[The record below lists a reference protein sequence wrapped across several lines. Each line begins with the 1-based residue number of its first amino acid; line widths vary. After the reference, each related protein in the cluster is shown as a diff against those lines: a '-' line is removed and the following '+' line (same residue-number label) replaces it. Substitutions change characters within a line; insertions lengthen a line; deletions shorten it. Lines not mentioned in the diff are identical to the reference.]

1 MTVEKNTHSD
11 YPFKVFEQL
20 KDRLLYGVST
30 DVLPSTIEELIRN
43 GLYLKGA
50 SFRKSHQ
57 LEITQIAK
65 QWIWPEAHHFLQA
78 VIESREKNL
87 IYEWAQIL
95 KSKNGCLPANTLSGM
110 LEWASKDLNLAQ
122 ILIPVLGAAGK
133 NVAEWIPEWNM
144 FSDKH
149 WEHPLNFEKADYRI
163 FAFRQFRYYNPENAF
178 AYFIEHH
185 QKIKEAEKLKCL
197 RILAQKITEP
207 EIDKLIQTFESTK
220 TAIQFELVNLLLQ
233 HQESVYYQK
242 NKQLFINHLKN
253 NTPEHFQFNSS
264 AGKNYK
270 WSTTQVIKS
279 IPSSYFEDE
288 ELALK
293 YIKWVESIDEEPA
306 LLESLQINPSQA
318 FLKFYFNHL
327 LSENK
332 LDEEF
337 PTALLSTGFDF
348 SLFTQACI
356 HWIDQSGDRLDVEAF
371 LHFINLEKHFW
382 SDELLAK
389 ILGLRNNKALDRK
402 YDFTIFWQL
411 LPYKVNPNS
420 IHVKSVP
427 AECRI
432 FQSNLLN
439 FDTIIQFRKMI
450 RV

>member
-1 MTVEKNTHSD
+1 M
-11 YPFKVFEQL
+11 YF
-20 KDRLLYGVST
+20 
-30 DVLPSTIEELIRN
+30 
-43 GLYLKGA
+43 KGA

-57 LEITQIAK
+57 LEIPQIAK

-78 VIESREKNL
+78 IIESREKNL

-122 ILIPVLGAAGK
+122 ILIPVMGAAGK
-133 NVAEWIPEWNM
+133 NLADWIPEWNL
-144 FSDKH
+144 FSDQY
-149 WEHPLNFEKADYRI
+149 WERPLNFEKADQRT
-163 FAFRQFRYYNPENAF
+163 FAFKQFRLHHPETAF
-178 AYFIEHH
+178 AYFLEHH
-185 QKIKEAEKLKCL
+185 QEIKEAEKLKCL

-220 TAIQFELVNLLLQ
+220 SSIQFELVHLLLQ
-233 HQESVYYQK
+233 HPESGYFQK
-242 NKQLFINHLKN
+242 NKQLFLNHLKS
-253 NTPEHFQFNSS
+253 NTPDQFQFISWT
-264 AGKNYK
+264 GKNHK
-270 WSTTQVIKS
+270 WSTAQIIQC
-279 IPSSYFEDE
+279 IPLLYFEEE

-293 YIKWVESIDEEPA
+293 YMDWVEQNDEEQS
-306 LLESLQINPSQA
+306 LIESLQLNPSQV

-337 PTALLSTGFDF
+337 PTAILSTGFDF
-348 SLFTQACI
+348 SHFTQACI
-356 HWIDQSGDRLDVEAF
+356 QWIDQSGDQLDVEAF